1 MTACFLVAWLPYAI
15 VSMISAYRLLSLKVT
30 GPVSIVPTM
39 LAKTSH
45 LSNPGVYFTMNSR
58 LSDGVPCCPFFRTR
72 SVRGGASSG
81 SVSCR
86 ERTRL
91 YHGRSIRLVIL
102 RDRGRSRRSKR
113 ERPLERRGTAVA
125 TAAAAV
131 ASAAAADA
139 ADCTVFCNS
148 VLTLPA
154 PSVDGLLG
162 GGGDVEVGLAGPA
175 CQRDSLPL
183 DGVVCVEGSR
193 CYVNDSVVG

>member
-1 MTACFLVAWLPYAI
+1 MRQDPLDLNNVQAQTLEVAS
-15 VSMISAYRLLSLKVT
+15 VHNVR
-30 GPVSIVPTM
+30 
-39 LAKTSH
+39 
-45 LSNPGVYFTMNSR
+45 YFS
-58 LSDGVPCCPFFRTR
+58 
-72 SVRGGASSG
+72 
-81 SVSCR
+81 
-86 ERTRL
+86 
-91 YHGRSIRLVIL
+91 
-102 RDRGRSRRSKR
+102 
-113 ERPLERRGTAVA
+113 
-125 TAAAAV
+125 AAV
-131 ASAAAADA
+131 ASAAA